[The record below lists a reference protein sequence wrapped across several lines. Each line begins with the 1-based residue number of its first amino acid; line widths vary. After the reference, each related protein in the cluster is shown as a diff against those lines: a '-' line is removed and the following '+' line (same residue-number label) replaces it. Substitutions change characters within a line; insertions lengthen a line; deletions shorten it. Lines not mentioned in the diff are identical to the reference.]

1 MCNKCREYDHF
12 ARDCPTFREEW
23 DLDQLQ
29 QMLNLEEEE
38 QTHLLNSRQSSPIE
52 NSRTSP
58 LKL

>member
-1 MCNKCREYDHF
+1 MTTLQGIVPPPDEE
-12 ARDCPTFREEW
+12 RDIN
-23 DLDQLQ
+23 QLQ

-38 QTHLLNSRQSSPIE
+38 QTHLLNSVHSSPIE